1 MCLVVAERGRP
12 KIVAM
17 EADRVRRV
25 IDSNR
30 GRWVVGCGSE
40 RTIARCGM

>member
-12 KIVAM
+12 KVVAM

-25 IDSNR
+25 IYGYR